1 VSLMNNT
8 FDPIQLWK
16 SWYDV
21 VEKTWG
27 KSLDDWVKT
36 EEYAAWTGQLQK
48 WFFYSQD
55 HYKKAIDQIL
65 NENHLPNKDE
75 LARVAQL
82 VIQLEE
88 KVEKMDERIDDEVL
102 VELQSIRH
110 AVDRIAAVSVNK

>member
-1 VSLMNNT
+1 MSLMNNT

-21 VEKTWG
+21 LEKTWG

-48 WFFYSQD
+48 WFFYSQEQ
-55 HYKKAIDQIL
+55 YKKTMDQIL
-65 NENHLPNKDE
+65 NDNNLPNKDE

-88 KVEKMDERIDDEVL
+88 KVEKLDDRFDDEL
-102 VELQSIRH
+102 LTELQSIRQ
-110 AVDRIAAVSVNK
+110 AVDRISIASVK